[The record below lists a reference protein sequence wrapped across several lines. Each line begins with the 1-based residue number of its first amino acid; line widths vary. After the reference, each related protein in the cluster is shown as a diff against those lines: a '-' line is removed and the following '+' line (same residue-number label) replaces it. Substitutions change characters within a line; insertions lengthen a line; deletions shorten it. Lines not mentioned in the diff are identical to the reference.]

1 MGMRSLEPPAWNN
14 NAFTC
19 CPVFPTPV
27 TSLSLQW
34 TCLSHHTSNQSQ
46 HLPSAL
52 KALHALALL
61 SPDSLLLY
69 PPNPAPAPLAPILC
83 PKHIKTLPRHP
94 PHRALAQAVPSARHV
109 LPPGLRRAGSAS
121 YLGLCPM
128 SHLPRAFLMTIQVTS
143 PTSPDPSTIHHSLSV
158 YWLHCIQPLLKLA
171 ICYLLPCLIVSL
183 SLLPL

>member
-1 MGMRSLEPPAWNN
+1 MDL
-14 NAFTC
+14 
-19 CPVFPTPV
+19 PVPSHFKSKPTP
-27 TSLSLQW
+27 
-34 TCLSHHTSNQSQ
+34 
-46 HLPSAL
+46 P
-52 KALHALALL
+52 
-61 SPDSLLLY
+61 
-69 PPNPAPAPLAPILC
+69 LC
-83 PKHIKTLPRHP
+83 PQGLACFSPALPQTLSSYILLILLQPHWPLFCALNTLRHSRAP

-128 SHLPRAFLMTIQVTS
+128 SHLPRAFLMTIKVTS